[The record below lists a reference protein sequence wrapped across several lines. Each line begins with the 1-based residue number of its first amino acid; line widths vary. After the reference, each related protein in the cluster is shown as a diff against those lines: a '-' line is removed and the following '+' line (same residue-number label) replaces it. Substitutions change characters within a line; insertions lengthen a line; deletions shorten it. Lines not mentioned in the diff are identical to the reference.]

1 MMIPQFSIIIP
12 LFNAEAYITQCLES
26 IRNQTYKEFEV
37 WIIDDGS
44 TDHSA
49 SVVQDFL
56 SDERFHYYY
65 QENRGVSAARNQ
77 GISKAKGAYIA
88 FIDSDDFIDEDYLEL
103 FAQAIHQK
111 EYDVICTGY
120 KTTLGQRVQ
129 DFYGKDYTQIGF
141 LKQVLAGTGGVVW
154 GKVYKKQLIIDY
166 SVRFSERYNMR
177 EDLLF
182 NLIFS
187 NFVQDVFV
195 INAYNYNY
203 RLLEV
208 GLSSSKTKGPNLNSS
223 VITEIFNIL
232 GCTYSANEM
241 ATITSKFLQNLVF
254 WDCISCVT
262 DKMFDMRDI
271 IQTQNFKYVEEY
283 MIIQGFKEQ
292 CLFGFIKKRH
302 IKIATF
308 IYWLWSKARR
318 I

>member
-37 WIIDDGS
+37 WIVDDGS

-111 EYDVICTGY
+111 KYDVICTGY
-120 KTTLGQRVQ
+120 KTTLGQRVK
-129 DFYGKDYTQIGF
+129 DFYSKEYTQITF
-141 LKQVLAGTGGVVW
+141 MKQVLSGTGGVVW
-154 GKVYKKQLIIDY
+154 GKIYKKQIIIDY
-166 SVRFSERYNMR
+166 SISFNERYSMR

-182 NLIFS
+182 NVAFAKFI
-187 NFVQDVFV
+187 QDAFA
-195 INAYNYNY
+195 INSYSYNY
-203 RLLEV
+203 RVLDV
-208 GLSSSKTKGPNLNSS
+208 GLSSSKINYPRLNSG
-223 VITEIFNIL
+223 VVTEIFNIL
-232 GCTYSANEM
+232 EHTYP
-241 ATITSKFLQNLVF
+241 ATEIASIASCFLQNLVL

-262 DKMFDMRDI
+262 DKVFDMKDI
-271 IQTQNFKYVEEY
+271 IKTQNFKYVEAY
-283 MIIQGFKEQ
+283 MVIQGFKEQ

>member
-111 EYDVICTGY
+111 KYDVICTGY
-120 KTTLGQRVQ
+120 KTTLGQRVK
-129 DFYGKDYTQIGF
+129 DFYSKEYTQITF
-141 LKQVLAGTGGVVW
+141 MKQVLSGTGGVVW
-154 GKVYKKQLIIDY
+154 GKIYKKQIIIDY
-166 SVRFSERYNMR
+166 SISFNERYSMR
-177 EDLLF
+177 EV
-182 NLIFS
+182 S
-187 NFVQDVFV
+187 
-195 INAYNYNY
+195 
-203 RLLEV
+203 
-208 GLSSSKTKGPNLNSS
+208 
-223 VITEIFNIL
+223 
-232 GCTYSANEM
+232 
-241 ATITSKFLQNLVF
+241 
-254 WDCISCVT
+254 
-262 DKMFDMRDI
+262 I
-271 IQTQNFKYVEEY
+271 I
-283 MIIQGFKEQ
+283 
-292 CLFGFIKKRH
+292 
-302 IKIATF
+302 
-308 IYWLWSKARR
+308 
-318 I
+318 